1 MLGEAPGASVEFDL
15 QGVNQAV
22 SAGWTGLT
30 PGFVGLDQVNVQVP
44 ATVREGCAVPI
55 QVWYGVSYGGLLQV
69 LSQPVTIAI
78 MQGGGPCADPPSAGY
93 GQITWQKIVNTTE
106 LSAVTETDMVTA
118 ALQASP
124 GMLAPPAP
132 VYIDG
137 CPPPTGICDVGP
149 GIPTSMTL
157 LGPACPVAGYR
168 SLAAGT
174 VTMQGPN
181 LGPAPVPL
189 VPQQGPVSGLSV
201 YQATLPA
208 GALQTGSY
216 TLTANGGADVGAFQA
231 TIQIGADIRIQTP
244 LGELD
249 VFSDCK
255 PLTISW
261 TGGDPK
267 SWVTARLVFQHAD
280 GSQSTEVP
288 VRTRT
293 ANGTLTDP
301 GSARVRLLD
310 GSFGTY

>member
-1 MLGEAPGASVEFDL
+1 
-15 QGVNQAV
+15 
-22 SAGWTGLT
+22 
-30 PGFVGLDQVNVQVP
+30 
-44 ATVREGCAVPI
+44 VPI